1 MLPHPIEHCLD
12 HHLLNVSCHSS
23 SEARVLAVLA
33 SLVTTERSK
42 IKQSEW
48 SFGIYRSEPTFRKS
62 DFFFDVAL
70 VHTWNDPNQGKHLH
84 SSSRRLRL
92 TWQDDSWYDI

>member
-12 HHLLNVSCHSS
+12 HHTLNVSCHSS
-23 SEARVLAVLA
+23 SEAQVLAVFA

-48 SFGIYRSEPTFRKS
+48 SFVIYRSEPTIRKS
-62 DFFFDVAL
+62 DFSL
-70 VHTWNDPNQGKHLH
+70 T
-84 SSSRRLRL
+84 SR
-92 TWQDDSWYDI
+92 